1 MASVINTNMASLVA
15 QRNLSGSQGALAT
28 SVERLSSGMR
38 INRAKD
44 DAAGLG
50 IAAKLQAQ
58 VKGIDQS
65 IRNAGDAI
73 SVVQTAE
80 GALDQVA
87 TMLQRM
93 KEIATQGNNGALTTT
108 QLSALGTEAT
118 ALMSEITA
126 TQSRTT
132 FNGISLLNSSST
144 LTFQTGNAATDTT
157 TVDLSAVQLT
167 GTNSMTTTSTQTNVS
182 TNAAFITLTGTV
194 DADITTIATMRSAL
208 GATQNRLDNAIGNL
222 QTSSSN
228 LSESRSRSMDT
239 DYAAETAMLTKNQIH
254 QQAATAMLAQ
264 ANQMPNSI
272 LSLLK

>member
-15 QRNLSGSQGALAT
+15 QRNLSGSQGALAN

-132 FNGISLLNSSST
+132 FNGISLLNSTST

-228 LSESRSRSMDT
+228 LSESRSRIMDT
-239 DYAAETAMLTKNQIH
+239 DYAAETAQLTKNQIH

>member
-28 SVERLSSGMR
+28 SVERLSSGLR

-50 IAAKLQAQ
+50 IAAKLQSQ

-93 KEIATQGNNGALTTT
+93 KEIATQGNNDALSTT
-108 QLSALGTEAT
+108 QRLALMTEAN
-118 ALMSEITA
+118 ALSSEITA

-132 FNGISLLNSSST
+132 FNGATLLAST
-144 LTFQTGNAATDTT
+144 ATLSFQTGNSTADTT
-157 TVDLSAVQLT
+157 TVDLSIAQ
-167 GTNSMTTTSTQTNVS
+167 VS
-182 TNAAFITLTGTV
+182 TLTAGSNLTAVASYAVANFTALSDAV
-194 DADITTIATMRSAL
+194 DNDITTVATMRSVL

-228 LSESRSRSMDT
+228 LAESRSRIIDT
-239 DYAAETAMLTKNQIH
+239 DYAAETAQLTKNQIQ

-264 ANQMPNSI
+264 ANQMPNAV

>member
-132 FNGISLLNSSST
+132 FNGISLLNSTST

-157 TVDLSAVQLT
+157 TVDLNAVQLT

-228 LSESRSRSMDT
+228 LSESRSRIMDT
-239 DYAAETAMLTKNQIH
+239 DYAAETAQLTKNQIH

>member
-28 SVERLSSGMR
+28 SVERLSSGLR

-93 KEIATQGNNGALTTT
+93 KEIATQGNTDALSTT
-108 QLSALGTEAT
+108 QRLALMTEAN
-118 ALMSEITA
+118 ALSSEITA

-132 FNGISLLNSSST
+132 FNGATLLNSTAT
-144 LTFQTGNAATDTT
+144 LSFQTGNSTADTT
-157 TVDLSAVQLT
+157 TVDLSACQVSSLT
-167 GTNSMTTTSTQTNVS
+167 AGS
-182 TNAAFITLTGTV
+182 TLTAVASYAVANFTALSDAV
-194 DADITTIATMRSAL
+194 DTDITTVGTMRSAL

-228 LSESRSRSMDT
+228 LSESRSRIVDT
-239 DYAAETAMLTKNQIH
+239 DYAAETAQLTKNQIH

-264 ANQMPNSI
+264 ANQMPNAV

>member
-132 FNGISLLNSSST
+132 FNGLSLLNSTST

-228 LSESRSRSMDT
+228 LAESRSRIMDT
-239 DYAAETAMLTKNQIH
+239 DYAAETAQLTKNQIH

>member
-28 SVERLSSGMR
+28 SVERLSSGLR

-132 FNGISLLNSSST
+132 FNGLSLLNSTST

-228 LSESRSRSMDT
+228 LSESRSRIMDT
-239 DYAAETAMLTKNQIH
+239 DYAAETAQLTKNQIH

>member
-1 MASVINTNMASLVA
+1 MSSVINTNMASLVA

-132 FNGISLLNSSST
+132 FNGISLLNSAST

-228 LSESRSRSMDT
+228 LSESRSRIMDT
-239 DYAAETAMLTKNQIH
+239 DYAAETAQLTKNQIH

>member
-28 SVERLSSGMR
+28 SVERLSSGLR

-93 KEIATQGNNGALTTT
+93 KEIATQGNNDSLSTT
-108 QLSALGTEAT
+108 QRLALMTEAN
-118 ALMSEITA
+118 ALSSEITA

-132 FNGISLLNSSST
+132 FNGTTLLNSTAT
-144 LTFQTGNAATDTT
+144 LSFQTGNSTADTT
-157 TVDLSAVQLT
+157 SVDLSVVQVSSLT
-167 GTNSMTTTSTQTNVS
+167 AGS
-182 TNAAFITLTGTV
+182 TLTAVASYAVANFTALSDAV
-194 DADITTIATMRSAL
+194 DTDITTVGTMRSAL

-222 QTSSSN
+222 QTSSAN
-228 LSESRSRSMDT
+228 LAESRSRIVDT
-239 DYAAETAMLTKNQIH
+239 DYAAETAQLTKNQIH

-264 ANQMPNSI
+264 ANQMPNAV

>member
-28 SVERLSSGMR
+28 SVERLSSGFR

-50 IAAKLQAQ
+50 IAAKLAAQ

-93 KEIATQGNNGALTTT
+93 KEIATQGNNDSLSTT
-108 QLSALGTEAT
+108 QRLALMTEAN
-118 ALMSEITA
+118 ALSSEITA

-132 FNGISLLNSSST
+132 FNGATLLNSTAT
-144 LTFQTGNAATDTT
+144 LSFQTGNSTADTT
-157 TVDLSAVQLT
+157 SVDLSACQVSSLT
-167 GTNSMTTTSTQTNVS
+167 AGS
-182 TNAAFITLTGTV
+182 TLTAVASYAVANFTALSDAV
-194 DADITTIATMRSAL
+194 DTDITTVGTMRSAL

-228 LSESRSRSMDT
+228 LAESRSRIYDT
-239 DYAAETAMLTKNQIH
+239 DYAAETANLTKNQIH

-264 ANQMPNSI
+264 ANQMPNAV

>member
-1 MASVINTNMASLVA
+1 MSSVINTNMASLVA

-132 FNGISLLNSSST
+132 FNGISLLNSTST

-228 LSESRSRSMDT
+228 LSESRSRIMDT
-239 DYAAETAMLTKNQIH
+239 DYAAETAQLTKNQIH

>member
-1 MASVINTNMASLVA
+1 MASLVA

-28 SVERLSSGMR
+28 SVERLSSGLR

-93 KEIATQGNNGALTTT
+93 KEIATQGNNDSLSTT
-108 QLSALGTEAT
+108 QRLALMTEAN
-118 ALMSEITA
+118 ALSSEITA

-132 FNGISLLNSSST
+132 FNGATLLNSTAT
-144 LTFQTGNAATDTT
+144 LSFQTGNSTADTT
-157 TVDLSAVQLT
+157 TVDLSVVQVSSLTAGSNLTAVASYAVANFTAL
-167 GTNSMTTTSTQTNVS
+167 SD
-182 TNAAFITLTGTV
+182 AV
-194 DADITTIATMRSAL
+194 DTDITTVGTMRSVL

-228 LSESRSRSMDT
+228 LSESRSRIMDT
-239 DYAAETAMLTKNQIH
+239 DYAVETANLTKNQIH

-264 ANQMPNSI
+264 ANQMPNAV

>member
-1 MASVINTNMASLVA
+1 MSSVINTNMASLVA

-132 FNGISLLNSSST
+132 FNGISLLNSTST

-228 LSESRSRSMDT
+228 LSESRSRIMDT

>member
-132 FNGISLLNSSST
+132 FNGLSLLNSTST

-228 LSESRSRSMDT
+228 LSESRSRIMDT
-239 DYAAETAMLTKNQIH
+239 DYAAETAQLTKNQIH

>member
-1 MASVINTNMASLVA
+1 MSSVINTNMASLVA

-93 KEIATQGNNGALTTT
+93 KEIATQGNNDALSTT
-108 QLSALGTEAT
+108 QRLALMTEAN
-118 ALMSEITA
+118 ALSSEITA

-132 FNGISLLNSSST
+132 FNGATLLNSTAT
-144 LTFQTGNAATDTT
+144 LSFQTGNSTADTT
-157 TVDLSAVQLT
+157 TVDLSACQVSSLT
-167 GTNSMTTTSTQTNVS
+167 AGS
-182 TNAAFITLTGTV
+182 TLTAVASYAVANFTALSDAV
-194 DADITTIATMRSAL
+194 DTDITTVGTMRSAL

-228 LSESRSRSMDT
+228 LSESRSRIVDT
-239 DYAAETAMLTKNQIH
+239 DYAAETAQLTKNQIH

-264 ANQMPNSI
+264 ANQMPNAV

>member
-1 MASVINTNMASLVA
+1 MSSVINTNMASLVA

-28 SVERLSSGMR
+28 SVERLSSGLR

-93 KEIATQGNNGALTTT
+93 KEIATQGNNDALSTT
-108 QLSALGTEAT
+108 QRLALMTEAN
-118 ALMSEITA
+118 ALSSEITA

-132 FNGISLLNSSST
+132 FNGATLLNSTAT
-144 LTFQTGNAATDTT
+144 LSFQTGNSTADTT
-157 TVDLSAVQLT
+157 TVDLSTCQVSSLT
-167 GTNSMTTTSTQTNVS
+167 AGS
-182 TNAAFITLTGTV
+182 TLTAVASYAVANFTALSDAV
-194 DADITTIATMRSAL
+194 DTDITTVGTMRSVL

-228 LSESRSRSMDT
+228 LAESRSRIMDT
-239 DYAAETAMLTKNQIH
+239 DYAAETAQLTKNQIH

-264 ANQMPNSI
+264 ANQMPNAV

>member
-28 SVERLSSGMR
+28 SVERLSSGLR

-93 KEIATQGNNGALTTT
+93 KEIATQGNNDALSTT
-108 QLSALGTEAT
+108 QRLALMTEAN
-118 ALMSEITA
+118 ALSSEITA

-132 FNGISLLNSSST
+132 FNGATLLNSTAT
-144 LTFQTGNAATDTT
+144 LSFQTGNSTADTT
-157 TVDLSAVQLT
+157 TVDLSACQVSSLT
-167 GTNSMTTTSTQTNVS
+167 AGS
-182 TNAAFITLTGTV
+182 TLTAVASYAVANFTALSDAV
-194 DADITTIATMRSAL
+194 DTDITTVGTMRSAL

-228 LSESRSRSMDT
+228 LSESRSRIVDT
-239 DYAAETAMLTKNQIH
+239 DYAAETAQLTKNQIH

-264 ANQMPNSI
+264 ANQMPNAV

>member
-132 FNGISLLNSSST
+132 FNGISLLNSTST

-228 LSESRSRSMDT
+228 LSESRSRIMDT

>member
-1 MASVINTNMASLVA
+1 MSSVINTNMASLVA

-132 FNGISLLNSSST
+132 FNGISLLNSTST

-157 TVDLSAVQLT
+157 TVDLNAVQLT

-228 LSESRSRSMDT
+228 LSESRSRIMDT
-239 DYAAETAMLTKNQIH
+239 DYAAETAQLTKNQIH